1 MIQTINRYDFR
12 HAFFRMDRGNQFS
25 YEALTMLFDW
35 LEQYE
40 EDTGEQVE
48 LDVIALCCDYTEA
61 HLCDIIG
68 DYQTDICDHLAED
81 ASEEEQIEYIRN
93 WLNDHTLLI
102 GEPSEGVFLFQQF

>member
-1 MIQTINRYDFR
+1 MIQTVNYYDFR
-12 HAFFRMDRGNQFS
+12 NAFQSMDRGNQFS

-48 LDVIALCCDYTEA
+48 LDVIALCCDYSEMEVGDIFNCYPIE
-61 HLCDIIG
+61 CD
-68 DYQTDICDHLAED
+68 
-81 ASEEEQIEYIRN
+81 SEEPTEEEVKEAVMNY
-93 WLNDHTLLI
+93 LNDHTLLI